1 MYRSLNID
9 SLGIT
14 GRQSE
19 LIELALSY
27 RFKGLELDME
37 GYARHVETK
46 GIEHA
51 NRCIE
56 SAKKTTVGLNIDV
69 WEIPVDW
76 NADEET
82 IKTQITKI
90 PALANAAKTIDATRC
105 VTIVKPGSNTLALK
119 DNFEFYAAKLNEIG
133 ELLAPHGVSLAVGF
147 QAAATAR
154 ADYEFEF
161 VHTAETLQTL
171 LSMVSA
177 PNVGLYLD
185 TWNWHLG
192 GGTIDQVVALGMDK
206 LVAVSVADIPADATA
221 DSIETNQRLLPG
233 PAGVIPHADLL
244 NKLHELEFTGPVA
257 SVPHVSQYKGITRD
271 KLVAKVAEALRSVW
285 PGADLLLEAET
296 EAAER
301 GEVHEPKEP
310 EAEPA
315 AEDAKADDAKAD
327 GDAEAKPAE
336 DAKTDGEA
344 EVKPAV

>member
-37 GYARHVETK
+37 GYARQVETK

-69 WEIPVDW
+69 WQIPVDW
-76 NADEET
+76 DAEEET
-82 IKTQITKI
+82 IKTQITKL
-90 PALANAAKTIDATRC
+90 PALANAAKTIDSTRC
-105 VTIVKPGSNTLALK
+105 ATIVKPGSATLPLK
-119 DNFEFYAAKLNEIG
+119 DNFDFYAGKLNEIG

-147 QAAATAR
+147 QAAAKAR

-161 VHTAETLQTL
+161 VHTAETLLTL

-192 GGTIDQVVALGMDK
+192 GGTIDQVVKLGMDK

-221 DSIETNQRLLPG
+221 DSIEEIQRLLPD

-244 NKLHELEFTGPVA
+244 NKLHELEFPGPV
-257 SVPHVSQYKGITRD
+257 SPVPHVSQYKGITR
-271 KLVAKVAEALRSVW
+271 
-285 PGADLLLEAET
+285 T
-296 EAAER
+296 N
-301 GEVHEPKEP
+301 
-310 EAEPA
+310 
-315 AEDAKADDAKAD
+315 
-327 GDAEAKPAE
+327 
-336 DAKTDGEA
+336 
-344 EVKPAV
+344 